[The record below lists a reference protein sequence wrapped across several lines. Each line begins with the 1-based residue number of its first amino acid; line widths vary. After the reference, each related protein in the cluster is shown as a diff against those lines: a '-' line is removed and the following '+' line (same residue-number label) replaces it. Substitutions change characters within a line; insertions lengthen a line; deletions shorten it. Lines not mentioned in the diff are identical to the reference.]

1 MTGPVLV
8 YGAYGHTGRFAVA
21 ELLRRGWRVT
31 AAGRD
36 AQALLSVTG
45 SGVATLAV
53 TVDQPDILADCAGDS
68 VAVLNC
74 AGPFSKTAAPLIS
87 AAIGAAVPYLDV
99 SGEPEVVAQVF
110 EHFAVPAR
118 ERDVAVMPAAAF
130 FGALGDILGTAAL
143 GSWDSAD
150 SISIAYA
157 LDEWK
162 PTVGTRRVIQEMDG
176 HRRVYR
182 DGKPATVSTPF
193 PQQAWDFPA
202 PVGRRTVIGE
212 YPAPET
218 VLLPH
223 HVSTTAVST
232 YMTVEALQDLR
243 DPAAGGPVPAD
254 RDGRSA
260 QTFLAHAEAVRGSH
274 QRCLWAHGHDIY
286 ATSAVIAV
294 SLLER
299 LLNGPGRSGVLTPAQ
314 AFASPISL
322 SDLTELGALTVD
334 GMPVPGT
341 DAGVPR

>member
-1 MTGPVLV
+1 MTGRVLV

-21 ELLRRGWRVT
+21 ELLRRGWPVT

-36 AQALLSVTG
+36 TQALLSVTG
-45 SGVATLAV
+45 SGVTTLPV
-53 TVDQPDILADCAGDS
+53 TVDQHGILTDLARDS

-74 AGPFSKTAAPLIS
+74 AGPFSKTAAPLVS
-87 AAIGAAVPYLDV
+87 AAIAAAVPYLDV
-99 SGEPEVVAQVF
+99 CAEPEVVAQVF
-110 EHFAVPAR
+110 ERFAVPAR

-130 FGALGDILGTAAL
+130 FGALGDVLGTAAL
-143 GSWDSAD
+143 GVWDNAD

-162 PTVGTRRVIQEMDG
+162 PTAGTRRVIQEMDG
-176 HRRVYR
+176 RRRVYR
-182 DGKPATVSTPF
+182 DGKPAMVSTPF

-232 YMTVEALQDLR
+232 YLTVEAIQDLR
-243 DPAAGGPVPAD
+243 DPAAGGPVPVD
-254 RDGRSA
+254 HDGRSA
-260 QTFLAHAEAVRGSH
+260 QTFLVHAQAMRGSQ
-274 QRCLWAHGHDIY
+274 QRRLWAHGRDIY

-299 LLNGPGRSGVLTPAQ
+299 LLNGPQRSGVLTPAQ
-314 AFASPISL
+314 AFGSPTSL
-322 SDLTELGALTVD
+322 SDLTGLGALVGGGDT
-334 GMPVPGT
+334 G
-341 DAGVPR
+341 AGD